1 MFIGLLSICTTWS
14 FGESLVSNLNKPKKS
29 VSLNNQPCQ
38 VRPALVAIYYNENI
52 FYSYTVSVNKCGG
65 SCRTIDD
72 SYPRACVLNKVKDVN
87 AKILN
92 LMSDVNDT
100 RCLVQHELCECRCR
114 LKESVCNLK
123 HKRNYDGCRCE
134 CKELDDWVSRK
145 NDFMWNLSKCDC
157 ECNKAWKIDE
167 YLDIKN

>member
-1 MFIGLLSICTTWS
+1 MIY
-14 FGESLVSNLNKPKKS
+14 
-29 VSLNNQPCQ
+29 
-38 VRPALVAIYYNENI
+38 IYYEIYLLIYTMMYIIIYVENI
-52 FYSYTVSVNKCGG
+52 FYSYSVSVNKCGG
-65 SCRTIDD
+65 ICRTIND
-72 SYPRACVLNKVKDVN
+72 SYHRACVLNKVKNVN

-100 RCLVQHELCECRCR
+100 RCLVQHELWECKCR

>member
-1 MFIGLLSICTTWS
+1 MMYTI
-14 FGESLVSNLNKPKKS
+14 
-29 VSLNNQPCQ
+29 
-38 VRPALVAIYYNENI
+38 IYVENI
-52 FYSYTVSVNKCGG
+52 FYSYSVSVNKCVG
-65 SCRTIDD
+65 SCRAIND
-72 SYPRACVLNKVKDVN
+72 SYPRACVLNKVKNVN

-157 ECNKAWKIDE
+157 ECNKA
-167 YLDIKN
+167 